1 MVCIESGKIIEFHD
15 EIIEQRQAEIASQHG
30 YEIVDHNMVL
40 YVKKIKS

>member
-15 EIIEQRQAEIASQHG
+15 EIIEERQSEIASKYG